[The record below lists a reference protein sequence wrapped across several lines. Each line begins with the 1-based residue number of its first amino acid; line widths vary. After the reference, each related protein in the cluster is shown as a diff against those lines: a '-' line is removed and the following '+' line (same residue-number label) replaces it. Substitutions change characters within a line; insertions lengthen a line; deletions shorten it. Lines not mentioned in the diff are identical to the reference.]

1 MTILT
6 STREQRT
13 VLVLGTLH
21 GQAEAIRHLRAIGW
35 TVYSCGHRRD
45 GPGVTNA
52 DDFFLVD
59 ILDVD
64 AVSALAERLAV
75 DIVYSVGSDIAMPTV
90 AAVSERLGLAN
101 FHSIELIEILHRKVN
116 LRTFLDL
123 HGISPVDHSTVCDPD
138 DLARFSTYPAIVK
151 PSDSQGQRG
160 ITIVADRGEAEAA
173 IGEAIAASHT
183 ATAIIEELLDGPEV
197 SVHVFVVDGV
207 VRFFLPSDRI
217 VWDGPMVGVPAAHT
231 IPASFLTSDDVEQ
244 VRMLVDRT
252 VESLPVVNGPLYFQL
267 KMTARGPRIIEIAPR
282 LDGCHLWRL
291 IEITT
296 GFDLL
301 DRCFRLL
308 GGSEWEDVSTEIH
321 TPARLDF
328 MLSEPTASFDPANW
342 PAPADPVLYEEFQVE
357 PGSTPR
363 AVNPVV
369 ARIGYRIVSIS

>member
-1 MTILT
+1 MCSL
-6 STREQRT
+6 SSVSAHRT

-21 GQAEAIRHLRAIGW
+21 GQAEAIRHLRGIGW
-35 TVYSCGHRRD
+35 TVYSCGHRAD
-45 GPGVTNA
+45 GPGVTDA
-52 DDFFLVD
+52 DEFFLVD

-64 AVSALAERLAV
+64 AVSSLAERLAV

-101 FHSIELIEILHRKVN
+101 FHTPELIEILHRKVN
-116 LRTFLDL
+116 LRAFLDQ
-123 HGISPVDHSTVCDPD
+123 HGISPVAHDTVRVAD
-138 DLARFSTYPAIVK
+138 DLADFSNYPAIVK

-160 ITIVADRGEAEAA
+160 ITIVSDGNEAEAA

-183 ATAIIEELLDGPEV
+183 STAIIEELLDGPEV
-197 SVHVFVVDGV
+197 SVHVFVVEGV

-217 VWDGPMVGVPAAHT
+217 VWDGPMVGIPAAHT
-231 IPASFLTSDDVEQ
+231 IPASFLSPSD
-244 VRMLVDRT
+244 VREVRALVDET
-252 VESLPVVNGPLYFQL
+252 VRALTVVTGPLYFQL
-267 KMTARGPRIIEIAPR
+267 KITANGPRIIEIAPR

-296 GFDLL
+296 GFDIL

-308 GGSEWEDVSTEIH
+308 GGSEWVDPDADVH

-328 MLSEPTASFDPANW
+328 MLAEPTRTFEPSDWPTPSEP
-342 PAPADPVLYEEFQVE
+342 VLFEEFQVE
-357 PGSTPR
+357 QGSTPR